1 MAATS
6 ASNYKEIFPE
16 DTVTI
21 IESLKEHYELTE
33 ILEVLDVFGDDWA
46 QEHLETILNTEDR
59 DALYEFLQEY
69 GNTSL
74 EYYEKFVGLYV
85 LYDEGAVKAY
95 IKCVGIDYLD
105 DFQDAYYEYFSTVR
119 EFVEDYLESHE
130 VEIPSWVVLDYEAT
144 WNSSLRHDYLEENG
158 YYFRRI

>member
-21 IESLKEHYELTE
+21 IEELKGDYELTK
-33 ILEVLDVFGDDWA
+33 ILKVLDIFGDYWGIA
-46 QEHLETILNTEDR
+46 EIETILNTEDKN
-59 DALYEFLQEY
+59 ALYEFLQEH

-74 EYYEKFVGLYV
+74 EYYEKFVDLCND
-85 LYDEGAVKAY
+85 YDEGAVKAY
-95 IKCVGIDYLD
+95 IEAVGIDYLYE
-105 DFQDAYYEYFSTVR
+105 FEEAYWGHFDSVRQFIDEYLDSTCT
-119 EFVEDYLESHE
+119 
-130 VEIPSWVVLDYEAT
+130 EIPSWLRVDYEAT

>member
-21 IESLKEHYELTE
+21 IEELKGDYELTE
-33 ILEVLDVFGDDWA
+33 ILEVLDVFGDEWSQA
-46 QEHLETILNTEDR
+46 QLEDILNIEDKN
-59 DALYEFLQEY
+59 ALYEFLQEY

-74 EYYEKFVGLYV
+74 EYYEKFVELCDD
-85 LYDEGAVKAY
+85 YDEGAVKAY
-95 IKCVGIDYLD
+95 IECVGIDYLES
-105 DFQDAYYEYFSTVR
+105 FEDAYYGYFSTVWKFID
-119 EFVEDYLESHE
+119 EYLDSTCT
-130 VEIPSWVVLDYEAT
+130 EIPYWVVLDYEAT

>member
-21 IESLKEHYELTE
+21 IESLKEDYELTE

-46 QEHLETILNTEDR
+46 QEHLETILDIEDK

-74 EYYEKFVGLYV
+74 EYYEKFVELCDD
-85 LYDEGAVKAY
+85 YDEGAVKAY
-95 IKCVGIDYLD
+95 IEAVGIDCLYE
-105 DFQDAYYEYFSTVR
+105 FEEAYEGYFSTVR
-119 EFVEDYLESHE
+119 DFVEENLESHE
-130 VEIPSWVVLDYEAT
+130 VEIPSWLVLDYEAT
-144 WNSSLRHDYLEENG
+144 WNSSLRHDYIEENG